1 MAIIGVNRVHCKA
14 SDCNKLPFYGHGIM
28 TCRFTPSGRN
38 HLLRPAFTVAP
49 VPSFAHSLVRDLGPN
64 GTRCPIFLSP
74 CFWKCVLANS
84 VLAVKVLVTS
94 PLYSASHGLHPRLKL
109 QSCGT
114 NSVKHS
120 LWDMVNKPSD
130 RWRVTHDRCILRMS
144 TYLYSVKKNW
154 PLSFHPGQG

>member
-64 GTRCPIFLSP
+64 VATELGAPFSCRPAFENVCLQIQ
-74 CFWKCVLANS
+74 FWL
-84 VLAVKVLVTS
+84 
-94 PLYSASHGLHPRLKL
+94 
-109 QSCGT
+109 
-114 NSVKHS
+114 
-120 LWDMVNKPSD
+120 
-130 RWRVTHDRCILRMS
+130 
-144 TYLYSVKKNW
+144 
-154 PLSFHPGQG
+154 